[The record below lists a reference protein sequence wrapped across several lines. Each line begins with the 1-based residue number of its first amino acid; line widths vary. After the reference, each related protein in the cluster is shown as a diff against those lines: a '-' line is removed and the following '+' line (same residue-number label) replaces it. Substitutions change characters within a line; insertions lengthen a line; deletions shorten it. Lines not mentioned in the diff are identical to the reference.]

1 MAYTYQQSGLAL
13 DLQSKGF
20 LPCLVMKL
28 EAIEFMNSKIKILV
42 LAANPVNTSQ
52 LRLGEEVRSIQTEL
66 ERARYRDRFELVS
79 QWAVRVGD
87 LSRALLDHKPQIV
100 HFSGHGQGNPTA
112 TDDRS
117 LTSPARK
124 LEIESTRLTAR
135 DEGLVFEDEQGQS
148 RLVSTA
154 ALAGLFE
161 LFQNDVKCVVLNA
174 CYSEMQ
180 SKAIHQHI
188 DCVVG
193 MNQAIGDRAAI
204 QFATEF
210 YKALATGASFEF
222 AYQLARNSLDLA
234 SIPESLTPVLQNR
247 RGSDDPFRITASLPN
262 VDAPLTPS
270 APQPKPPV
278 KQSQTFGNVTIS
290 GSNNPFNAI
299 QSTGNVNLTQTSTQ
313 TTGRQ
318 ADLQAA
324 LNILATLKQQVATT
338 DELSTFS
345 KKDTEAKITM
355 LQEELQKPNPDKS
368 FVDEVVD
375 ALKQGLNG
383 VLTLAEPVTQVAA
396 LVAKAWV
403 GLG

>member
-1 MAYTYQQSGLAL
+1 M
-13 DLQSKGF
+13 
-20 LPCLVMKL
+20 V
-28 EAIEFMNSKIKILV
+28 IEFMNSKIKILV

-52 LRLGEEVRSIQTEL
+52 LRLGEEVRSIQAEL
-66 ERARYRDRFELVS
+66 ERSRYRDRFELVS

-87 LSRALLDHKPQIV
+87 LSKALLDHKPQIV
-100 HFSGHGQGNPTA
+100 HFSGHGQGKPTA
-112 TDDRS
+112 TGDRA
-117 LTSPARK
+117 LTSSARK
-124 LEIESTRLTAR
+124 LELVSDQLIAR
-135 DEGLVFEDEQGQS
+135 DDGLVFEDEQGRA

-210 YKALATGASFEF
+210 YKALATGTSFEF
-222 AYQLARNSLDLA
+222 AYQLARNGLDLA

-247 RGSDDPFRITASLPN
+247 RGSDDPFRITAALPN
-262 VDAPLTPS
+262 VEAPVPPS
-270 APQPKPPV
+270 APPPKPPV
-278 KQSQTFGNVTIS
+278 KQLQTFGNVTTS
-290 GSNNPFNAI
+290 GSNNSFNAI
-299 QSTGNVNLTQTSTQ
+299 QATRDVNLNQTSTQ
-313 TTGRQ
+313 NTGSP

-324 LNILATLKQQVATT
+324 LDRLATLKEQVATT
-338 DELSTFS
+338 AGLSAFA
-345 KKDTEAKITM
+345 KKDTEAKIMM
-355 LQEELQKPNPDKS
+355 LQEELQKPKPDKS
-368 FVDEVVD
+368 FVDEVVN
-375 ALKQGLNG
+375 ALKQGLSG
-383 VLTLAEPVTQVAA
+383 VLTLAEPVMQVAA

>member
-1 MAYTYQQSGLAL
+1 M
-13 DLQSKGF
+13 
-20 LPCLVMKL
+20 V
-28 EAIEFMNSKIKILV
+28 IEFMNSKIKILV

-52 LRLGEEVRSIQTEL
+52 LRLGEEVRSIQAEL
-66 ERARYRDRFELVS
+66 ERSRYRDRFELVS

-87 LSRALLDHKPQIV
+87 LSKALLDHKPQIV
-100 HFSGHGQGNPTA
+100 HFSGHGQGKPTA
-112 TDDRS
+112 TGDRA
-117 LTSPARK
+117 LTSSARK
-124 LEIESTRLTAR
+124 LELVSDQLIAR
-135 DEGLVFEDEQGQS
+135 DDGLVFEDEQGRA

-210 YKALATGASFEF
+210 YKALATGTSFEF
-222 AYQLARNSLDLA
+222 AYQLARNGLDLA

-247 RGSDDPFRITASLPN
+247 RGSDDPFRITAALPN
-262 VDAPLTPS
+262 VEAPVPPS
-270 APQPKPPV
+270 APPPKPPV
-278 KQSQTFGNVTIS
+278 KQSQTFGNVTTS
-290 GSNNPFNAI
+290 GSNNSFNAI
-299 QSTGNVNLTQTSTQ
+299 QATRDVNLNQTSTQ
-313 TTGRQ
+313 NTGSP

-324 LNILATLKQQVATT
+324 LDRLATLKEQVATT
-338 DELSTFS
+338 AGLSAFA
-345 KKDTEAKITM
+345 KKDTEAKIMM
-355 LQEELQKPNPDKS
+355 LQEELQKPKPDKS
-368 FVDEVVD
+368 FVDEVVN
-375 ALKQGLNG
+375 ALKQGLSG
-383 VLTLAEPVTQVAA
+383 VLTLAEPVMQVAA

>member
-1 MAYTYQQSGLAL
+1 M
-13 DLQSKGF
+13 
-20 LPCLVMKL
+20 V
-28 EAIEFMNSKIKILV
+28 IEFMNSKIKILV

-52 LRLGEEVRSIQTEL
+52 LRLGEEVRSIQAEL
-66 ERARYRDRFELVS
+66 ERSRYRDRFELVS

-87 LSRALLDHKPQIV
+87 LSKALLDHKPQIV
-100 HFSGHGQGNPTA
+100 HFSGHGQGKPTA
-112 TDDRS
+112 TGDRA
-117 LTSPARK
+117 LTSSARK
-124 LEIESTRLTAR
+124 LELVSDQLIAR
-135 DEGLVFEDEQGQS
+135 DDGLVFEDEQGRA

-210 YKALATGASFEF
+210 YKALATGTSFEF
-222 AYQLARNSLDLA
+222 AYQLARNGLDLA

-247 RGSDDPFRITASLPN
+247 RGSDDPFRITAALPN
-262 VDAPLTPS
+262 VEAPVPPS
-270 APQPKPPV
+270 APPPKPPV
-278 KQSQTFGNVTIS
+278 KQSQTFGNVTTS
-290 GSNNPFNAI
+290 GSNNSFNAI
-299 QSTGNVNLTQTSTQ
+299 QATRDVNLNQTSTQ
-313 TTGRQ
+313 NTGSP

-324 LNILATLKQQVATT
+324 LDRLATLKEQVATT
-338 DELSTFS
+338 AGLSAFA
-345 KKDTEAKITM
+345 KKDTEAKIMM
-355 LQEELQKPNPDKS
+355 LQEELQKPKPDKS
-368 FVDEVVD
+368 FVDEVVN
-375 ALKQGLNG
+375 ALKQGLSG
-383 VLTLAEPVTQVAA
+383 VLTLAEPVMQVAA
-396 LVAKAWV
+396 LIAKAWV